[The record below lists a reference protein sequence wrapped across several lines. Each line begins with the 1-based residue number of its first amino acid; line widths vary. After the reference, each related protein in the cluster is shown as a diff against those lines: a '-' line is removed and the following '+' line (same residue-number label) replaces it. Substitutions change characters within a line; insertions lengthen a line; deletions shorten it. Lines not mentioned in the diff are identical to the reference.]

1 MSKKTASVCRICS
14 NKIRSEDEL
23 TFKKVPL
30 SNFYPH
36 GEVREL
42 DLYDLGIGQCRNCG
56 LVQLTKYPRRDLI
69 VPTHSWLRY
78 NEPEF
83 HLVEV
88 SSYLSAIFIGKKI
101 SVLGVGPF
109 EQALLNQLSSDAEKK
124 QINLLK
130 HLKKQSERFPYLE
143 SYEEVLSEKK
153 IKEIKIEY
161 GSSDLILCRYLLEH
175 GVNPILMLKNL
186 GKLLKP
192 GGLLYIEIPDSSKF
206 LELCDYSF
214 IWEEHLSYFTEK
226 TFMKTVQLAGYEV
239 YKFMRFSGLLEDALT
254 YVLRPV
260 QNYCEDKTKV
270 NYEIKKYK
278 EYQFNFNKIKKSYI
292 NSLKGLIA
300 SGKKIAVFGAGHQAI
315 MFINLVG
322 IGPYVTKVIDDDPNK
337 IGVNL
342 PLSNIKIIGCDEAF
356 SSHSIGIILLAISP
370 KIETEVIKK
379 IRKINFKEIEF
390 YSIFEGSSLGTL
402 IR

>member
-1 MSKKTASVCRICS
+1 MSKKTVSVCRICS
-14 NKIRSEDEL
+14 NKIRSEEEL

-42 DLYDLGIGQCRNCG
+42 ELYDLGIGQCWNCG

-69 VPTHSWLRY
+69 VPKHSWLRY
-78 NEPEF
+78 NEPES
-83 HLVEV
+83 HLMEV
-88 SSYLSAIFIGKKI
+88 SSYLNSIFVGKKI

-109 EQALLNQLSSDAEKK
+109 EQALLNQLNSDAEKK

-130 HLKKQSERFPYLE
+130 HLKNQSGRFPYLE

-186 GKLLKP
+186 AKLLKP

-254 YVLRPV
+254 YVLSPV
-260 QNYCEDKTKV
+260 QNYYEDKTKV

-278 EYQFNFNKIKKSYI
+278 EYQFNFDKIKKSYI
-292 NSLKGLIA
+292 NSVKGLIA

-315 MFINLVG
+315 MFINLLG

-342 PLSNIKIIGCDEAF
+342 PLSNIKIIGCEEAF
-356 SSHSIGIILLAISP
+356 GSHSIDIILLAISP